1 MDRFEAARYLGL
13 ADTEVL
19 DVTEVEDGTA
29 VRLRTGGDRL
39 ITREDGVFALTD
51 HPSTSGLR
59 RWEGS
64 EEAAKALAARPPAAE
79 ASVPVGDGPAGQSGP
94 EAGHPAVDGRFS
106 EGQALPNN
114 REDLEEER
122 REENADEVPDGN
134 ADAVLDWVGDDRDRA
149 KRALEVEEGRDHP
162 RSTLISKL
170 RKLSET
176 ESS

>member
-19 DVTEVEDGTA
+19 DVAETEHGTA
-29 VRLRTGGDRL
+29 VRLRAGGDRL

-59 RWEGS
+59 RWDGS
-64 EEAAKALAARPPAAE
+64 DEVADAFAQRPTTQPGVPVADAPAAE
-79 ASVPVGDGPAGQSGP
+79 SAPS
-94 EAGHPAVDGRFS
+94 AGHPAANATFS

-114 REDLEEER
+114 RPDEEQDGPG
-122 REENADEVPDGN
+122 ADGDQVPDGN

-149 KRALEVEEGRDHP
+149 AKAIEAEKERDNP

-170 RKLSET
+170 KKLT
-176 ESS
+176 ES